1 MAKHPQNSHRGMF
14 SKSAIAVGSTGIFSP
29 VYSDGTAVMTF
40 ESTGGLNLVG
50 TLSLGGSGEDIAQ
63 DSTGIDLPGTFT
75 LSGSAGKDIS
85 QDSTGALLIPTTLS
99 LLAGSTAVVLA
110 ANSTGLT
117 IDSAQI
123 STA

>member
-1 MAKHPQNSHRGMF
+1 MTKHPQNSHRGLF
-14 SKSAIAVGSTGIFSP
+14 SKASIMLGSVGIFA
-29 VYSDGTAVMTF
+29 VNYSENTAALTF
-40 ESTGGLNLVG
+40 NSTGGADLVG

-63 DSTGIDLPGTFT
+63 DSTGIDLPGTLT
-75 LSGSAGKDIS
+75 LSGSAGKDLS

-99 LLAGSTAVVLA
+99 LLFGSTAIVLA